1 MRILILLIVALG
13 SCESQQVRQDMMQL
27 SSTMLS
33 PDEDDWIA
41 LFNGSDLTGWTP
53 KIRGNELGEDPGGTF
68 RVESGLLTVGYE
80 SYETFGERFGH
91 LFYADP
97 FSHYQL
103 LVEYRFIGEQVTDG
117 PDWAFK
123 NSGVMFHAQNPNSM
137 LLEQDFPISLELQLL
152 GGNGTDARP
161 TANLCTP
168 GTEVEM
174 SGVKVQAH
182 CTNST
187 SETFHDDEWVTVEL
201 IVHADT
207 VVSHLVNGE
216 KVLGYE
222 QLTIGGGSVDG
233 FDDAMKLD
241 GQPLGHGY
249 IALQSESHPVQFRRV
264 LLRQLTGG

>member
-1 MRILILLIVALG
+1 
-13 SCESQQVRQDMMQL
+13 
-27 SSTMLS
+27 
-33 PDEDDWIA
+33 
-41 LFNGSDLTGWTP
+41 
-53 KIRGNELGEDPGGTF
+53 
-68 RVESGLLTVGYE
+68 
-80 SYETFGERFGH
+80 
-91 LFYADP
+91 
-97 FSHYQL
+97 
-103 LVEYRFIGEQVTDG
+103 
-117 PDWAFK
+117 
-123 NSGVMFHAQNPNSM
+123 
-137 LLEQDFPISLELQLL
+137 
-152 GGNGTDARP
+152 
-161 TANLCTP
+161 
-168 GTEVEM
+168 M

-222 QLTIGGGSVDG
+222 QLTIGGGSEDG